1 MKIEKD
7 KRQVN
12 IVCEDGSLI
21 KGFVHINPGE
31 RMIDFINDTKEVF
44 IAVTEV
50 EFYNIKEIHSF
61 KLFSEM
67 TKNKKAIVVNKT
79 SIKLIEEL

>member
-7 KRQVN
+7 KRKVN

-31 RMIDFINDTKEVF
+31 RMIDFINDAKEAF

-67 TKNKKAIVVNKT
+67 TKNKKAIVVNKI